1 MVYHAIMHQATADVV
16 TPFDGP
22 VEEIP
27 LSVAP
32 LIAVVAQIRFP
43 QIASITREEFIGD
56 FQEQIRKD
64 YPVLRKESGVNFILT
79 PDGVGTAGDPATTW
93 RFCDQPQ
100 EPAWT
105 VSLAPS
111 FVALDTSKYQSRTD
125 FLERLRS
132 LLGALHDTIAPSTC
146 DRIGIRYVNRILL
159 DKSDINLADLVR
171 EEVLGMTTVDPGRN
185 AKLLHSISDT
195 EFSIGDATLHGR
207 WGRIPPGVQL
217 DPLHGAAVDWPSWIL
232 DLDMYKNIVGSIDVN
247 QIISIAEDF
256 AKCIYRLFRWSVYP
270 DFIQRFGGT
279 V

>member
-1 MVYHAIMHQATADVV
+1 MHQATADVV
-16 TPFDGP
+16 TPFGGP

-27 LSVAP
+27 LSAAP

-43 QIASITREEFIGD
+43 QITSITREEFIGD

-79 PDGVGTAGDPATTW
+79 PDGVGAAGDSATTW

-105 VSLAPS
+105 VSLTPS

-132 LLGALHDTIAPSTC
+132 LLDTLHDTIAPSTC

-159 DKSDINLADLVR
+159 NNSDINLADLVR
-171 EEVLGMTTVDPGRN
+171 QEVLGITTVDPGRN
-185 AKLLHSISDT
+185 ANLLRNISDA
-195 EFSIGDATLHGR
+195 EFSVEDATLHGR
-207 WGRIPPGVQL
+207 WGWIPPGVQI
-217 DPLHGAAVDWPSWIL
+217 DPLHGAAVDWPSWVL
-232 DLDMYKNIVGSIDVN
+232 DLDMYKNIVGSFDVN
-247 QIISIAEDF
+247 QLISTAEGF
-256 AKCIYRLFRWSVYP
+256 AKDIYRFFRWSVHP
-270 DFIQRFGGT
+270 DFIRRFGGT